1 MKKNDLLKKDDKI
14 IRILEIKD
22 DKALVIDCIKRT
34 MPVWIDANT
43 ISDFT
48 YLSEISITDIIKKSI
63 RSEDD
68 LSYTERCI
76 AHKNYTLIAGILPFV
91 DDEMKRS
98 EVIKKI
104 AEKNKISSQTLRKY
118 LCIYLV
124 YQDISALIPRKRGE
138 GKGMSIDEKNFRWAL
153 NKFFYTK
160 NKNSLKTAYTFML
173 KEKYCDKDGVLMEN
187 YPSFYQ
193 FRYYYR
199 KHNKLE
205 TYYISR
211 NGLKDY
217 QRNNRLLLGE
227 GVQDFAPNVG
237 VGMLDTTICDIYLVD
252 DVGNLVGRPILT
264 ACIDAYSSLC
274 CGYSLSWEGGVY
286 SIKNLML
293 NVITDKVDWC
303 KKFGIGI
310 SKDDWNANK
319 LPGVLVTDMG
329 SEYKSETF
337 EQITELG
344 VKLINLPAYRPELKG
359 AVEKFFDVI
368 QNLFKPILKGKGVIE
383 PNFQE
388 RGAHDY
394 RKDAC
399 LTIEEFEKIIL
410 HCIIYYNSKRIIE
423 NFPYTDKMVNQEI
436 KPYASCI
443 WNWGMTQPGANLIN
457 VKKQELILTL
467 LPRTTGKFSRFG
479 LKVNK
484 LRYNNDAYTEQYLR
498 GEDATVAYNPDDVS
512 CVWLLENG
520 KYISFELIE
529 SRFDGMNIE
538 DVGTLKKEQSIIA
551 NNEVYDNLQAKIE
564 LMEHIRI
571 ISDKENVCNIN
582 LQDIRKT
589 RKKEQIRRHTS
600 YMEVGG
606 VNEYINA

>member
-14 IRILEIKD
+14 LRVLELKD
-22 DKALVIDCIKRT
+22 DKVLVIDCIKRT
-34 MPVWIDANT
+34 MPKWVEVSAL
-43 ISDFT
+43 SDFT
-48 YLSEISITDIIKKSI
+48 YLSENMINCLLKKSI
-63 RSEDD
+63 RAEDD

-91 DDEMKRS
+91 DDEKKRS

-104 AEKNKISSQTLRKY
+104 AEKNKISPQTIRKY
-118 LCIYLV
+118 LCLYLI
-124 YQDISALIPRKRGE
+124 YQDISVLIPEKRGE
-138 GKGMSIDEKNFRWAL
+138 KKEMSLDEKNFRWAL

-173 KEKYCDKDGVLMEN
+173 KEKYCDKEGVLMEN

-211 NGLKDY
+211 NGIKDY
-217 QRNNRLLLGE
+217 QRNNRPLLGE
-227 GVQDFAPNVG
+227 GIQDFAPNVG

-252 DVGNLVGRPILT
+252 DAGSIVGRPILT

-293 NVITDKVDWC
+293 NVISDKVDWC
-303 KKFGIGI
+303 KRFGIFI
-310 SKDDWNANK
+310 DRQEWNCSK

-383 PNFQE
+383 PDYQE
-388 RGAHDY
+388 RGSHDY

-410 HCIIYYNSKRIIE
+410 HCIIYYNSKRILE
-423 NFPYTDKMVNQEI
+423 NFSYTDKMVNQEI

-443 WNWGMTQPGANLIN
+443 WNWGMRTPGANLIKTTEQN
-457 VKKQELILTL
+457 LILTL
-467 LPRTTGKFSRFG
+467 LPRTTAKFSRFG

-498 GEDATVAYNPDDVS
+498 GEDAVVAYSPDDVS

-538 DVGTLKKEQSIIA
+538 EVTTLKKGQQVIV
-551 NNEVYDNLQAKIE
+551 NNEAYDNLQAKIE
-564 LMEHIRI
+564 LMEHIRV
-571 ISDKENVCNIN
+571 ISDKANNYNANIHN
-582 LQDIRKT
+582 IRET
-589 RKKEQIRRHTS
+589 RKKEQIKRHIKYTK
-600 YMEVGG
+600 VGG
-606 VNEYINA
+606 TNEYINA